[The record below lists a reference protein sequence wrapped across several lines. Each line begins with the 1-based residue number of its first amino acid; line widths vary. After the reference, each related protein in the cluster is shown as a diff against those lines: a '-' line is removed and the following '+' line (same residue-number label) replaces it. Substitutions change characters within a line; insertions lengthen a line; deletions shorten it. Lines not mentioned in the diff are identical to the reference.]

1 MIDDILDIL
10 TQTDEIRTFRRQIT
24 RLKFMQSILH
34 FYVGFGSTSLSLYLI
49 IVKQYVCIVL
59 QSLDSAKEKIYD
71 INPIRNAFRNATDIY
86 TV

>member
-1 MIDDILDIL
+1 MIDNVLDIL